1 MILLLN
7 SFATETVLRYPS
19 VVTIGIFV
27 IAALVGWGVYKN
39 IIARLKD
46 DVAQHTKDIIGLKI
60 WGETELAKAVKQR
73 ADGYVTK
80 EMFVEVV
87 RELRSKLDDVNI
99 VELNSRL
106 ARIETMV
113 EQLLENRKHEI

>member
-1 MILLLN
+1 MVMMLLN
-7 SFATETVLRYPS
+7 SFATETILRYPS
-19 VVTIGIFV
+19 VVTIGIFA
-27 IAALVGWGVYKN
+27 IAGLVGWGVYKN

-46 DVAQHTKDIIGLKI
+46 DVAQHTKDIVSLKI

-80 EMFVEVV
+80 EMFIEVV
-87 RELRSKLDDVNI
+87 RELRSKLEDVNI
-99 VELNSRL
+99 IELNSRL

-113 EQLLENRKHEI
+113 EQLLENRTL